1 MKKIFIIG
9 LLGLLTVACGK
20 DSENTMIVQGKIK
33 DLKKGVVFLQ
43 KQNDSVMVIVDSI
56 ALDGSDT
63 FTLSTEVE
71 SPEMYYLSL
80 DKSPSKEIAFF
91 GEKGTISIQTKLDK
105 FQFSAEINGLSN
117 QKLLE
122 EYNEIK
128 RKYSGKRLD
137 LVKADFEAKRD
148 NDTIRIDSISK
159 AIDNLL
165 KSRYRYAINFAM
177 THKDKEVAPFVAL
190 TEFSDANIV
199 WVDSVNNSLAPEIKD
214 SKYGKILSKFVAD
227 RKKSVN

>member
-1 MKKIFIIG
+1 MKKSLVIVLIG
-9 LLGLLTVACGK
+9 LLAIACGK
-20 DSENTMIVQGKIK
+20 DSENTMIVKGSIK
-33 DLKKGVVFLQ
+33 DLKKGTLYLQ
-43 KQNDSVMVIVDSI
+43 KQNDSLLVIVDSI
-56 ALDGSDT
+56 ALDGSSEY
-63 FTLSTEVE
+63 TLSTEIE

-91 GEKGTISIQTKLDK
+91 GEKGSITINTKLNK
-105 FQFSAEINGLSN
+105 FQLGAEIIGLSN
-117 QKLLE
+117 QKLLN

-128 RKYSGKRLD
+128 SKYSGKRLD

-159 AIDNLL
+159 AIDHLL

-177 THKDKEVAPFVAL
+177 TNKDKEVAPFVAL

-199 WVDSVNNSLAPEIKD
+199 WIDSVNNSLTPEIKD

-227 RKKSVN
+227 RKQ